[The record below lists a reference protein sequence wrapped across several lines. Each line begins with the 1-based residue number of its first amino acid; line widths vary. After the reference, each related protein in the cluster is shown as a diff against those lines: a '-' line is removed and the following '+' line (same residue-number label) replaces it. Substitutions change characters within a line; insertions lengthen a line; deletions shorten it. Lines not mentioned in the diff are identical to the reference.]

1 MRGYTGSGNQPLT
14 DHMASATRRCT
25 AERCFSTPREVATV
39 FDPDPASRAD
49 STHLATPQVTAGLH
63 TLQILTT
70 EHWSLLAARSLV
82 YTEAMSR
89 TSIFVAALSGAVVA
103 LALVAQATD
112 FGTGFVGFALVLLPV
127 VYFLGWATVVRLSQV
142 NLENAR
148 WVQGM
153 NRIRNAYLQ
162 LAPELEPY
170 FVTSRYDD
178 DAGVLE
184 STIAHVGPSPGTSRS
199 SPRPGSSPLSTRS
212 SRVPWPESLRWR
224 STLTSLGRSSRVAC
238 SSSHQSAP
246 SSSGRGV
253 GSAGSFR
260 AHRLSFP
267 LRRSAVTEALL
278 AWDDAGG
285 LRPGTPLPSGENSS
299 GLPLAG

>member
-1 MRGYTGSGNQPLT
+1 M
-14 DHMASATRRCT
+14 
-25 AERCFSTPREVATV
+25 

-49 STHLATPQVTAGLH
+49 STHLATPQVTAGPH

-184 STIAHVGPSPGTSRS
+184 STIAHVGPT
-199 SPRPGSSPLSTRS
+199 PRYQPF
-212 SRVPWPESLRWR
+212 V
-224 STLTSLGRSSRVAC
+224 
-238 SSSHQSAP
+238 SAP
-246 SSSGRGV
+246 GVVAVINSVVAGAVAGTAAMALELGIAWSLVASGMFFLASIGFFVVWARGKV
-253 GSAGSFR
+253 GRFLSGSAP
-260 AHRLSFP
+260 LFP
-267 LRRSAVTEALL
+267 TPAV
-278 AWDDAGG
+278 GG
-285 LRPGTPLPSGENSS
+285 D
-299 GLPLAG
+299 